1 MVPFEL
7 RVTGEMLPLLERMLS
22 VLCVSVLR

>member
-7 RVTGEMLPLLERMLS
+7 SETGEMLPLLERMLS
-22 VLCVSVLR
+22 VLCVSVLK